1 MPADIA
7 QHLDPV
13 ESCQPFGVVGHD
25 RVMLACAES
34 QEAREHLLDAVL
46 IALDLLDRKDFPGF
60 ILAGGVADA
69 GGAAAHQRDRLV
81 AGLLQPVEAHDL
93 HHGADVKRRR
103 GAVETDIADKVATGR
118 ELVQRVRV
126 RNLMNKAAAPQ
137 HIEKIRFKNSHFGAT
152 LIILIFSRYSQGV
165 AEPWRNRLP
174 QACALWH
181 YKMCL
186 FDTSWASRA
195 GASRGS
201 TMALML
207 TAIGLMSVTS
217 LDGVDVALIETDG
230 RRVKAFGPTGYR
242 PYTQNERGLLRQ
254 ALTEAVNLPQR
265 DARPGILRE
274 AEHAVTI
281 AHAEAVAAFTAQNR
295 LSREDVDIVG
305 FHGQTV
311 LHRPAQKMTVQIGD
325 AAALAK
331 AIHIPVMHDFRAA
344 DVAAGGQGAPFV
356 PVYHRAL
363 AQSLE
368 REGPM
373 VVVNIGGVSNIT
385 YIDGTDT
392 LIACDTGP
400 GNALLDDYMYRTTGQ
415 ALDCEGRMAAQ
426 GVADEAWVARALEHP
441 FFARPPPKS
450 LDRHDFA
457 SLALREMRPA
467 DGAAT
472 LTAFTA
478 AAIARIVALLPKVP
492 LNWIVVGGGARN
504 HTMMRMLRERLAP
517 ATIEAGDALGWS
529 TDAIEAQ
536 AFGFLAAR
544 GLKGLPLSYPA
555 TTGVPIPMTG
565 GVIAR
570 P

>member
-1 MPADIA
+1 
-7 QHLDPV
+7 
-13 ESCQPFGVVGHD
+13 
-25 RVMLACAES
+25 
-34 QEAREHLLDAVL
+34 
-46 IALDLLDRKDFPGF
+46 
-60 ILAGGVADA
+60 
-69 GGAAAHQRDRLV
+69 
-81 AGLLQPVEAHDL
+81 
-93 HHGADVKRRR
+93 
-103 GAVETDIADKVATGR
+103 
-118 ELVQRVRV
+118 
-126 RNLMNKAAAPQ
+126 
-137 HIEKIRFKNSHFGAT
+137 
-152 LIILIFSRYSQGV
+152 
-165 AEPWRNRLP
+165 
-174 QACALWH
+174 
-181 YKMCL
+181 
-186 FDTSWASRA
+186 
-195 GASRGS
+195 
-201 TMALML
+201 
-207 TAIGLMSVTS
+207 
-217 LDGVDVALIETDG
+217 
-230 RRVKAFGPTGYR
+230 
-242 PYTQNERGLLRQ
+242 
-254 ALTEAVNLPQR
+254 
-265 DARPGILRE
+265 
-274 AEHAVTI
+274 
-281 AHAEAVAAFTAQNR
+281 
-295 LSREDVDIVG
+295 
-305 FHGQTV
+305 V

-325 AAALAK
+325 ATALAR

-368 REGPM
+368 RDGPM

-385 YIDGTDT
+385 YIDGADT

-400 GNALLDDYMYRTTGQ
+400 GNSLLDDYMYRTTGQ

-441 FFARPPPKS
+441 FFALPPPKS
-450 LDRHDFA
+450 LDRNDFA
-457 SLALREMRPA
+457 SLALREVRPA

-517 ATIEAGDALGWS
+517 ATVESGEALGWS
-529 TDAIEAQ
+529 GDAIEAQ

-555 TTGVPIPMTG
+555 TTGVPLPMTG